1 MKRIARIVL
10 GRLLKAAKHATIVA
24 DAKKI
29 ARTLNAKIDLPVLNE
44 EQEQAIFENA
54 LKALQQALR

>member
-1 MKRIARIVL
+1 MKAIAGFVL
-10 GRLLKAAKHATIVA
+10 RRLLDAAKHAAIVA

-29 ARTLNAKIDLPVLNE
+29 ARSLNAKIDLPVLNE
-44 EQEQAIFENA
+44 EQEQAVFENA

>member
-10 GRLLKAAKHATIVA
+10 GRLLKAAKHAAIVT

-44 EQEQAIFENA
+44 EQEQAVFENA